1 MYYPKSQI
9 QSDLYTNG
17 GEYYYL
23 GTTNEYVGNYFVTGD
38 NKTFTG
44 RNPSDKPNQ
53 QLTLISPNL
62 DPEVETSLNYY
73 LGTEQYLNAKGESS
87 PNFNTPPPLP
97 TQIFP
102 QPTEENYKVG
112 EFQRYFLKRTNEIK
126 YLEVSQSEYKKYL
139 NNELNVNSELYLAFS
154 LPWLISGSREEAYKV
169 NQKTVERVSKN
180 LNLVGFPSYF
190 KQRYDQLYK
199 SSENN

>member
-9 QSDLYTNG
+9 QSNLYTNG

-23 GTTNEYVGNYFVTGD
+23 GTTTEYIGPYFKTGD
-38 NKTFTG
+38 NRVFTG
-44 RNPSDKPNQ
+44 RNPNDKPNQ
-53 QLTLISPNL
+53 QLILNPTDSSL
-62 DPEVETSLNYY
+62 DVDTPLNYY
-73 LGTEQYLNAKGESS
+73 LGTEQYLNARGIDF
-87 PNFNTPPPLP
+87 PNFTPPPSLP

-102 QPTEENYKVG
+102 TPTEENYKVG

-139 NNELNVNSELYLAFS
+139 NNEPNVNSELYLAFS